1 MPTWGLLSNH
11 AMVLLHV
18 ASHRNV
24 TLREIS
30 MAVGLTE
37 RAVIRIVHELED
49 EGVMSH
55 VKDGRRNLYQLNYRA
70 VLSHLQAQTQPFT
83 LEDIAA
89 QVQALARQVRE
100 EDALDETA

>member
-1 MPTWGLLSNH
+1 MPSWSLLTNH

-30 MAVGLTE
+30 LAVGLTE
-37 RAVIRIVHELED
+37 RAVIRIVHDLED

-55 VKDGRRNLYQLNYRA
+55 VKDGRRNRYQLDYRA
-70 VLSHLQAQTQPFT
+70 VMKHLQQQTQPFT
-83 LEDIAA
+83 LEDIGE

-100 EDALDETA
+100 QDALDETA

>member
-37 RAVIRIVHELED
+37 RAVIRLVHELED

-55 VKDGRRNLYQLNYRA
+55 VKDGRRNLYQVDYRA
-70 VLSHLQAQTQPFT
+70 VMKHLQEQTQPFT
-83 LEDIAA
+83 LEDIATQI
-89 QVQALARQVRE
+89 QVLTRQIRE